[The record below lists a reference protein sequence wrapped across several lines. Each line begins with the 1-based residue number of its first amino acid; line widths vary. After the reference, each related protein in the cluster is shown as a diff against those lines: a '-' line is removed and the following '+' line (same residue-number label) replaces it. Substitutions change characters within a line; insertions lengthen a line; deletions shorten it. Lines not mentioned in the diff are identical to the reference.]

1 MMNLGA
7 PPNSAGQPV
16 LGRHSTMPVTLHRS
30 PTPSVPE
37 DGGEMSSQDL
47 TSGDFVPRPS
57 SAMAGGQQGRRHH
70 RTSLMPPPRSRS
82 SLGMHSAHRIQPLTS
97 TEGAA
102 VAALTPASEEVP
114 AEGYP
119 QHHAEAE
126 PGRTWSYDHL
136 SGLKT
141 YPILQ
146 LPDRETHDVYDAAWG
161 LDAGGLAKHLG
172 QDAGANADAR
182 TPRSSQPKGTEEARG
197 VQKGFQ
203 PQTRKKLF
211 YFDA

>member
-1 MMNLGA
+1 M
-7 PPNSAGQPV
+7 PSALQ
-16 LGRHSTMPVTLHRS
+16 RT

-37 DGGEMSSQDL
+37 DGGEMSSRDL
-47 TSGDFVPRPS
+47 TSGDFISRPD
-57 SAMAGGQQGRRHH
+57 SALAGQHGRRHH

-82 SLGMHSAHRIQPLTS
+82 SMGMHTQRIQPLTS
-97 TEGAA
+97 TDAAALPA
-102 VAALTPASEEVP
+102 VADTADVV
-114 AEGYP
+114 
-119 QHHAEAE
+119 QHHEE
-126 PGRTWSYDHL
+126 PPRTWSYDQL

-172 QDAGANADAR
+172 QVPADVQRGARPAHIERR
-182 TPRSSQPKGTEEARG
+182 TSTDQGS
-197 VQKGFQ
+197 VQMGFQ
-203 PQTRKKLF
+203 PHRKKLF